1 MILEANFTLAA
12 LLGVTRGE
20 LVNQPLTRFVLRED
34 QDSYYRQCRHF
45 FAADAPQVCEIRMLR
60 KESDPF
66 WARLEA
72 TAAVDEEGVLFCRV
86 VVSDISEHKRVDA
99 EKAEFEGR
107 FRQTQKAESLGRMAG
122 AIAHHFNNQLQAVMG
137 NLELALDDLPPDADP
152 VKKLKNARRAAART
166 AEVSKVMLTYLGQ
179 TPGEREPLDLSETCR
194 RGLIMLRAAMPKD
207 VVLEI
212 DIPFPGPIVRS
223 NVNQLQQVLTN
234 LVTNAWEAA
243 EGKTGNIRLAV
254 KTVFPEAIPAE
265 RRFPAGWRPED
276 QAYACLE
283 VADTC
288 CGRCGSGYR

>member
-1 MILEANFTLAA
+1 
-12 LLGVTRGE
+12 
-20 LVNQPLTRFVLRED
+20 
-34 QDSYYRQCRHF
+34 
-45 FAADAPQVCEIRMLR
+45 
-60 KESDPF
+60 
-66 WARLEA
+66 
-72 TAAVDEEGVLFCRV
+72 
-86 VVSDISEHKRVDA
+86 
-99 EKAEFEGR
+99 
-107 FRQTQKAESLGRMAG
+107 
-122 AIAHHFNNQLQAVMG
+122 
-137 NLELALDDLPPDADP
+137 
-152 VKKLKNARRAAART
+152 
-166 AEVSKVMLTYLGQ
+166 
-179 TPGEREPLDLSETCR
+179 
-194 RGLIMLRAAMPKD
+194 